1 VVISL
6 GLVTLGATLTLITL
20 QLARDILPHRQNFT
34 GHRIPTAAG
43 LIFLPIILLTLMAT
57 IAGWFELGLA
67 GVGYLVYSLLA
78 GIVGYVDD
86 VRGGAEAR
94 GFRGHIGALIQ
105 GRVTTGAIKV
115 FALGGGAVAL
125 GLLMFGVSAE
135 AVFAAFLVAGCVNLA
150 NLLDLRPGRAIK
162 FLSVPILALL
172 FLAPVVASLAVL
184 PILGGVFALFYFDL
198 RGRIM
203 LGDAGAAVLGAVPG
217 YLVASCGPGLVW
229 WVAAVVIL
237 GLTALAEVSSISR
250 WIEEVDLLRKFDL
263 WGRDNRD

>member
-1 VVISL
+1 MISL
-6 GLVTLGATLTLITL
+6 ALVTLGAALTLITL
-20 QLARDILPHRQNFT
+20 RFARARLPHRQNFA
-34 GHRIPTAAG
+34 GHRIPTAVG
-43 LIFLPIILLTLMAT
+43 LTFLPIILLTLLAT
-57 IAGWFELGLA
+57 VVGRYELGLV
-67 GVGYLVYSLLA
+67 GGGYLVYSLLA

-94 GFRGHIGALIQ
+94 GFRGHIGALLR

-135 AVFAAFLVAGCVNLA
+135 AVFAAFLIAGCVNLA

-162 FLSVPILALL
+162 FLALPILALL
-172 FLAPVVASLAVL
+172 FLAPELASLAVL

-250 WIEEVDLLRKFDL
+250 WIEEVGLLRKFDL